1 MTLFLAS
8 VRDEAE
14 AAVALLARADIIDLK
29 EPRRG
34 ALGALDLDT
43 TRSIVSLVG
52 GRVAVS
58 ATIGDLPMLPETI
71 STAVLEKAACG
82 LDYVKFGLF
91 PDGDA

>member
-14 AAVALLARADIIDLK
+14 AAIALLARADIIDLK

-43 TRSIVSLVG
+43 TRSIVSLIG
-52 GRVAVS
+52 GRARLS
-58 ATIGDLPMLPETI
+58 ATVGSRSLGP
-71 STAVLEKAACG
+71 
-82 LDYVKFGLF
+82 
-91 PDGDA
+91 